1 MQTARYSLC
10 LMLIC
15 VLTLLAGRTA
25 SAQDKDYYV
34 YFGTYTGFRFVRH
47 SKTQGVG
54 DSHSKGIYMS
64 RFNAATGT
72 LSEPELAAE
81 ITNPSFITISPD
93 HRFLYAV
100 TEDPLSVGPPLD
112 HVSYVSSFAIDPA
125 TGKLRLLEYFADG
138 WNQHLL
144 YLDRQDREVRADGQ
158 LRQRQRLRDKA

>member
-1 MQTARYSLC
+1 MPA
-10 LMLIC
+10 
-15 VLTLLAGRTA
+15 
-25 SAQDKDYYV
+25 AQPRRKTRITFV

-54 DSHSKGIYMS
+54 ESHSKGIYMS
-64 RFNAATGT
+64 RFNAATGA

-112 HVSYVSSFAIDPA
+112 HVSYVSSYAIDAA
-125 TGKLRLLEYFADG
+125 TGKLRLLNTLAYRRD
-138 WNQHLL
+138 QHLL
-144 YLDRQDREVRADGQ
+144 YFDG
-158 LRQRQRLRDKA
+158 